1 MLEDMPPRSETSRVR
16 SLLARIAHPV
26 AVQFVKF
33 GIVGV
38 SNTLLTFLVY
48 TLLLKVFDVWY
59 IAASAIGFIVG
70 TTNSFLLNRKWTF
83 AEHVGDSMTPVRWAI
98 VQGCG
103 LGLNL
108 GLLALFVR
116 EAGLDEL
123 IAQAFATVI
132 VTVST
137 FFANRAWTF
146 PVHGVSVVPPPADAA
161 VQPPAGT
168 PEPPVA
174 GSAKRL

>member
-1 MLEDMPPRSETSRVR
+1 MLEDMPARSETSRAR
-16 SLLARIAHPV
+16 SLLARITHPV

-83 AEHVGDSMTPVRWAI
+83 SEHVGDSMTPVRWAI

-137 FFANRAWTF
+137 FFANRTWTF
-146 PVHGVSVVPPPADAA
+146 PVHGPPVAPPPADTAM
-161 VQPPAGT
+161 QSPAGT